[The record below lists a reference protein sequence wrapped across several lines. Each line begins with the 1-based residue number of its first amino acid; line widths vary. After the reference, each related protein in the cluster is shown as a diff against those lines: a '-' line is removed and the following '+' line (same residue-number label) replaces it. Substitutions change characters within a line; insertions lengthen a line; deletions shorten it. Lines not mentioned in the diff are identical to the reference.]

1 MQPYLIRF
9 VVHQKLPGFS
19 RQVGLFSAAGYLRD
33 HGELD
38 RRDRARLDRTLS
50 WFSENLHAP
59 PADEIPSQ
67 AIFWY
72 HHDSPM
78 VRPTWA
84 LANILKEYNFSVELI
99 KTNFAGLIVYKD
111 EHQVAA
117 IPRGGKR

>member
-1 MQPYLIRF
+1 MQACLIRF

-33 HGELD
+33 QGELD
-38 RRDRARLDRTLS
+38 PRDRARLDRTLS
-50 WFSENLHAP
+50 WFSEYLYAP

-72 HHDSPM
+72 YQDSPL
-78 VRPTWA
+78 VRPMWA
-84 LANILKEYNFSVELI
+84 LANILKEYNFSIELI